1 MARRHSRKSRN
12 YLEERRNGYG
22 NNLYRNTRC
31 GKIGGVCAGLADHF
45 GISHWVMRI
54 IFIAA
59 FVFTSGAVFWIYI
72 LCWIVLAPA
81 SAAAD
86 VEESYEY
93 DENQHCY
100 RRRNV
105 FRYQA
110 PTGERIKNAR
120 ERLDEIN
127 RRVSVMEE
135 YVTSR
140 KFKLDQE
147 FARL

>member
-1 MARRHSRKSRN
+1 MARRHSRKYSN

-22 NNLYRNTRC
+22 NNLYRNTRS
-31 GKIGGVCAGLADHF
+31 GKIAGVCAGLADHF

-59 FVFTSGAVFWIYI
+59 FMFTGGVIFWIYI
-72 LCWIVLAPA
+72 LCWVVLAPA
-81 SAAAD
+81 RSQEE

-93 DENQHCY
+93 DENAHCY
-100 RRRNV
+100 RRKNV

-110 PTGERIKNAR
+110 PTGERIQKAR

-127 RRVSVMEE
+127 RRVSAMEG

-147 FARL
+147 FAKL

>member
-1 MARRHSRKSRN
+1 MARRHSRKYRN
-12 YLEERRNGYG
+12 YMEERRNGYG
-22 NNLYRNTRC
+22 NNLYRNTRD

-59 FVFTSGAVFWIYI
+59 LMFTSGAAFWIYV
-72 LCWIVLAPA
+72 LCWVVLAPA
-81 SAAAD
+81 HSRD
-86 VEESYEY
+86 EVEESYEY

-100 RRRNV
+100 RRKNV

-110 PTGERIKNAR
+110 PTGERLKNAR
-120 ERLDEIN
+120 ERLDQIN
-127 RRVSVMEE
+127 RRVTAMEE

-147 FARL
+147 FAKL